1 MCFHCFAEDIKKSGL
16 GEVVVLEMTKDGLR
30 PVNLKPTGNETA
42 ISNLVGET
50 IKAAQARGE
59 ALQHNNI
66 SNRGAAGVAG
76 VSITDSGV
84 IAGMGLTG
92 KATKAE
98 GKIGTAG
105 TSHSILTKPLPEK
118 ANFVAL
124 GGNTI
129 KATNINTLD
138 QAYTA
143 SEKMHRF
150 VVPNLD
156 ELLLRTQA
164 SVGALSGLSVHLN
177 NGDEDKYSE
186 EQYVKELIKLTAL
199 NFMSLQERGVA
210 LEDVVKA
217 VTQTFEEMGTQTLR
231 NEMTNFL
238 KERGFATDVK
248 AG

>member
-1 MCFHCFAEDIKKSGL
+1 MCLGCFIEDIKKSGL

-30 PVNLKPTGNETA
+30 PADLKSTGKKIA
-42 ISNLVGET
+42 IGEV

-66 SNRGAAGVAG
+66 SNPKAAGIGNAN
-76 VSITDSGV
+76 
-84 IAGMGLTG
+84 IATG
-92 KATKAE
+92 KVTTAE
-98 GKIGTAG
+98 GKISNQGAG
-105 TSHSILTKPLPEK
+105 HSILTTPLPPK

-164 SVGALSGLSVHLN
+164 SVGVLSGLSVHLN
-177 NGDEDKYSE
+177 NGDEGKYSE
-186 EQYVKELIKLTAL
+186 EQYVKELVKLTAL

-231 NEMTNFL
+231 DEMTNFL

>member
-30 PVNLKPTGNETA
+30 PVDLKSTGKKIA
-42 ISNLVGET
+42 ISNMVGEA
-50 IKAAQARGE
+50 IKAAQAKVG
-59 ALQHNNI
+59 ANQHSNI
-66 SNRGAAGVAG
+66 SNPKAAGIGNAN
-76 VSITDSGV
+76 IT
-84 IAGMGLTG
+84 TG
-92 KATKAE
+92 KVTTAE
-98 GKIGTAG
+98 GKISNQGAG
-105 TSHSILTKPLPEK
+105 HSILTTPLPPK

-138 QAYTA
+138 QAYTTA

-164 SVGALSGLSVHLN
+164 SVGVLSGLSVHLN
-177 NGDEDKYSE
+177 NGDEGKYSE

-231 NEMTNFL
+231 DEMTNFL

>member
-1 MCFHCFAEDIKKSGL
+1 MCLGCFIEDIKKSGL

-30 PVNLKPTGNETA
+30 PIINPSAET
-42 ISNLVGET
+42 
-50 IKAAQARGE
+50 KAAVD
-59 ALQHNNI
+59 QHNNI
-66 SNRGAAGVAG
+66 SNAAGSSFKVDDVASEG
-76 VSITDSGV
+76 AV
-84 IAGMGLTG
+84 GMGAKISSLVTDKITTTLG
-92 KATKAE
+92 KVTQAE
-98 GKIGTAG
+98 GKISNRGAG
-105 TSHSILTKPLPEK
+105 HSILTTPLPPK

-164 SVGALSGLSVHLN
+164 SVGVLSGLSVHLN
-177 NGDEDKYSE
+177 NGDEGKYSE

-231 NEMTNFL
+231 DEMTNFL